1 MSHSL
6 QKITYECDCGKNYG
20 SCGEQG
26 VFYMDYNAAI
36 DLGTV
41 YHKPHP
47 DEKMLLLGSFT
58 DIQLS
63 ALIKILSTND
73 GRGSWTPKEIEEIK
87 EARGW

>member
-26 VFYMDYNAAI
+26 VFYMDYNASC
-36 DLGTV
+36 DTGQLF
-41 YHKPHP
+41 HKPHP
-47 DEKMLLLGSFT
+47 DDKIICLGEYT
-58 DIQLS
+58 DNQLS
-63 ALIKILSTND
+63 ALSKILSTNA
-73 GRGSWTPKEIEEIK
+73 GRGDWSPEEVAEIK